1 MIIVKLHDIIAN
13 EDNRWYYSW
22 DGTDEVFSL
31 EALQRLFESHPD
43 ENDWKFNIHC
53 PGGEVE
59 EGLAIY
65 DFLRTSGKNIYM
77 NIEGACHSMAVTLL
91 LAAPK
96 ENRSANPNCLA
107 LIHKVFGCAYGGT
120 ADDLEAAAEE
130 TRMLQNKI
138 LNIYADRTDK
148 SFEEL
153 QSIMNEQKQHTAQ
166 ELLSWGF
173 ISKINSYNTNYKH
186 SNKIAMNIKQ
196 IKESANSLLNRIGSL
211 LGGSHANYE
220 FVSAEGETLFTTESE
235 SDELEVG
242 MAATPDGTFTIA
254 DGRTVVIA
262 DGVITEIREA
272 NDGEGGEGEAENHE
286 FKDDEGNVLFT
297 TESESDELEVGMA
310 ASPDG
315 EFELPDGRTVVIAE
329 GVITEIREAEGGE
342 GESEEVENLRS
353 ENEQLRNA
361 LNEAQTLIREM
372 KKHITS
378 NYVPGSRTSSTQSN
392 KGKQNVSREERKAA
406 VREALHPSKK

>member
-1 MIIVKLHDIIAN
+1 MITIKLHNVIAN
-13 EDNRWYYSW
+13 EDNRWWYCW
-22 DGTDEVFSL
+22 DENDDVFSL
-31 EALQRLFESHPD
+31 EAIQRLFEQHPD
-43 ENDWKFNIHC
+43 EKDWKFNIHC
-53 PGGEVE
+53 SGGEVE

-148 SFEEL
+148 SFDEL
-153 QSIMNEQKQHTAQ
+153 QEIMNEQKQRTAQ

-186 SNKIAMNIKQ
+186 SKTIAMNIKQ
-196 IKESANSLLNRIGSL
+196 IKESANALLNKIGAL

-220 FVSAEGETLFTTESE
+220 FVDAEGKVLFTTESE

-242 MAATPDGTFTIA
+242 MAATPDGTFVIA
-254 DGRTVVIA
+254 DGRTVTIA
-262 DGVITEIREA
+262 DGVITDIQEA
-272 NDGEGGEGEAENHE
+272 SSEEGEGGEAQNHE
-286 FKDDEGNVLFT
+286 FTSEDGTVLFT
-297 TESESDELEVGMA
+297 TESESDELEVGMS

-315 EFELPDGRTVVIAE
+315 EFTLPDGRTVVIAE
-329 GVITEIREAEGGE
+329 GVITEIRDAEE
-342 GESEEVENLRS
+342 ESEEVENLRQ
-353 ENEQLRNA
+353 ENAQLRETLA
-361 LNEAQTLIREM
+361 EAQNLIREM
-372 KKHITS
+372 QKNIKS
-378 NYVPGSRTSSTQSN
+378 NYVPGNRVSSTQSN
-392 KGKQNVSREERKAA
+392 KGNKQLTREERKNA
-406 VREALHPSKK
+406 VKEALHPTK

>member
-1 MIIVKLHDIIAN
+1 MITIKLHNVIAN
-13 EDNRWYYSW
+13 EDNRWWYCW
-22 DGTDEVFSL
+22 DENDDVFSL
-31 EALQRLFESHPD
+31 EAIQRLFEQHPD
-43 ENDWKFNIHC
+43 EKDWKFNIHC

-148 SFEEL
+148 SFDEL
-153 QSIMNEQKQHTAQ
+153 QEIMNEQKQRTAQ

-186 SNKIAMNIKQ
+186 SKTIAMNIKQ
-196 IKESANSLLNRIGSL
+196 IKESANALLNKIGAL

-220 FVSAEGETLFTTESE
+220 FVDAEGKVLFTTESE

-242 MAATPDGTFTIA
+242 MAATPDGTFVIA
-254 DGRTVVIA
+254 DGRTVTIA
-262 DGVITEIREA
+262 DGVITDIQEA
-272 NDGEGGEGEAENHE
+272 GSEGEGEDGEAQNHE
-286 FKDDEGNVLFT
+286 FTSEDGTVLFT
-297 TESESDELEVGMA
+297 TESESDELEVGMS

-315 EFELPDGRTVVIAE
+315 EFTLPDGRTVVIAE
-329 GVITEIREAEGGE
+329 GVITEIRDAEE
-342 GESEEVENLRS
+342 ESEEVENLRQ
-353 ENEQLRNA
+353 ENAQLRETLA
-361 LNEAQTLIREM
+361 EAQNLIREM
-372 KKHITS
+372 QKNIKS
-378 NYVPGSRTSSTQSN
+378 NYVPGNRVSSTQSN
-392 KGKQNVSREERKAA
+392 KGNKQLTREERKNA
-406 VREALHPSKK
+406 VKEALHPTK

>member
-1 MIIVKLHDIIAN
+1 MITIKLHDIIAN
-13 EDNRWYYSW
+13 EDNRWYYCW
-22 DGTDEVFSL
+22 DEEENVFSL
-31 EALQRLFESHPD
+31 EALQRLFEAHPD
-43 ENDWKFNIHC
+43 EKDWKFNIHC

-138 LNIYADRTDK
+138 LNIYAERTDK
-148 SFEEL
+148 TFEEL
-153 QSIMNEQKQHTAQ
+153 QEIMNEQKQRTAQ
-166 ELLSWGF
+166 ELLAWGF
-173 ISKINSYNTNYKH
+173 ISKINSYNTNHKH
-186 SNKIAMNIKQ
+186 QKSIAMNIKQ
-196 IKESANSLLNRIGSL
+196 IKESANALLNKIGAL
-211 LGGSHANYE
+211 LGGAHTNFE
-220 FVSAEGETLFTTESE
+220 FVDAEGTVLFTTESE

-254 DGRTVVIA
+254 DGRTVTIA
-262 DGVITEIREA
+262 DGVITEIQEA
-272 NDGEGGEGEAENHE
+272 SSEEEEPAQNHE
-286 FKDDEGNVLFT
+286 FTSEDGTVLFT
-297 TESESDELEVGMA
+297 TEGESDELEVGMT

-329 GVITEIREAEGGE
+329 GVITEIREAEE
-342 GESEEVENLRS
+342 ESEEVENLRS
-353 ENEQLRNA
+353 ENAQLREA
-361 LNEAQTLIREM
+361 LTEAQNLITEM
-372 KKHITS
+372 KKHISS
-378 NYVPGSRTSSTQSN
+378 NYVPGNRVGSATTGN
-392 KGKQNVSREERKAA
+392 KGKKNETREERKKA
-406 VREALHPSKK
+406 VKEALHPSK